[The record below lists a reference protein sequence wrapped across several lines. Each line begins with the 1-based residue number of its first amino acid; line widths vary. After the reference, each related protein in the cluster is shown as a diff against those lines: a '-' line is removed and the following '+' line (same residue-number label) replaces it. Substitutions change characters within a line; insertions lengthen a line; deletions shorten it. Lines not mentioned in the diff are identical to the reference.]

1 MYQEILKDYKH
12 HRQLYN
18 KELLK
23 WFLKHFI
30 VL

>member
-12 HRQLYN
+12 QWQLYN

-23 WFLKHFI
+23 RFLKHFI